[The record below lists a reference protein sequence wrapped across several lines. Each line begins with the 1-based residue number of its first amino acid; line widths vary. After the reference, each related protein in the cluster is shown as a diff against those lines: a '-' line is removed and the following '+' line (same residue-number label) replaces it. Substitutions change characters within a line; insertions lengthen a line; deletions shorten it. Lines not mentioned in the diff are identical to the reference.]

1 MTAWSVLRGRAF
13 DYSQIRSDDGD
24 FANADMLVLGNA
36 ALQHL
41 STKHDWPWLYAEG
54 TISAVVGT
62 RDYSIATLDA
72 DWTKTAWLG
81 IDKYKPMT
89 AISLREAHEWSNTER
104 TGRPLYFA
112 HVGNA
117 SIRIA
122 PYPNQAYTINVG
134 YYQAETPLTGDASEP
149 AWYSDYE
156 DYLTWEVVRR
166 MGIRKG
172 DDNIV
177 RRAEKMLDEWRRD
190 LADNVQGSKKAPRIQ
205 TRKDLGF

>member
-24 FANADMLVLGNA
+24 FADADMLVLGNA
-36 ALQHL
+36 AIQHL
-41 STKHDWPWLYAEG
+41 STKHDWPWLYEEA

-72 DWTKTAWLG
+72 DWTKTAWMG
-81 IDKYKPMT
+81 IDEYKPMLP
-89 AISLREAHEWSNTER
+89 ISLREAHEWSNVNR

-112 HVGNA
+112 HVGNT

-134 YYQAETPLTGDASEP
+134 YYQAETPLTGDADEP
-149 AWYSDYE
+149 AVRPSGTEPKIKYYLFGKGDSREAVSASLENLWTWLEKDAYE
-156 DYLTWEVVRR
+156 R
-166 MGIRKG
+166 MG
-172 DDNIV
+172 
-177 RRAEKMLDEWRRD
+177 
-190 LADNVQGSKKAPRIQ
+190 
-205 TRKDLGF
+205 